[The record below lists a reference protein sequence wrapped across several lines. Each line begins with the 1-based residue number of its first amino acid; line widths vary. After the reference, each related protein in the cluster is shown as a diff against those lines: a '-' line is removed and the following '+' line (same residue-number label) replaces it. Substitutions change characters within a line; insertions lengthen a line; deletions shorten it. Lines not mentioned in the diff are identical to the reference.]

1 MHIEMNVVRRGI
13 PTEPGDDAEVLKMAY
28 ATMTLSVARAM
39 AKRLACEG
47 DGGLTAQ
54 PSPDPAYAGKP

>member
-1 MHIEMNVVRRGI
+1 MHIEMNVMRTGM
-13 PTEPGDDAEVLKMAY
+13 PTEPGDDAEVLKKAY
-28 ATMTLSVARAM
+28 ATVAHSVARAV

-54 PSPDPAYAGKP
+54 PSLDLE